1 VGFVLDSTVFI
12 AAERAGKN
20 PRGVI
25 EELLTHFDDTEATLS
40 IITII
45 ELAHGVERANSTERK
60 VARERF
66 LNELVMGISVEPI
79 TIPIALRA
87 GKTDGNLQAQGLRI
101 SLGDLLI
108 GTTALELG
116 YAVVTH
122 NVRHFK
128 MIPDL
133 VVKQI

>member
-1 VGFVLDSTVFI
+1 MGLGVCGIRSRLD
-12 AAERAGKN
+12 G
-20 PRGVI
+20 
-25 EELLTHFDDTEATLS
+25 THLQ
-40 IITII
+40 
-45 ELAHGVERANSTERK
+45 
-60 VARERF
+60 
-66 LNELVMGISVEPI
+66 
-79 TIPIALRA
+79 A
-87 GKTDGNLQAQGLRI
+87 GKTDVNLQAQGLRI